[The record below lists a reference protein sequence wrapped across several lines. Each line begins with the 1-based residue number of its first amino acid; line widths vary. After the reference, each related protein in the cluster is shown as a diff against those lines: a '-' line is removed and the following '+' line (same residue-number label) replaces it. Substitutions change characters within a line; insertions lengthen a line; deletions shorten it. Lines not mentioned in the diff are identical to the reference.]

1 MNFRKGILA
10 AATAVAVATSGV
22 ATAEAAENSATPT
35 ATSKA
40 APTTTPK
47 KETPKVSKTTTPT
60 DKSSSGDESSSIKDM
75 RPAEIRDWIAVF
87 TAVIGALGTLFAF
100 LDKHLRK

>member
-1 MNFRKGILA
+1 MNFRKGIIA

-35 ATSKA
+35 ATKA
-40 APTTTPK
+40 AQSTPNK
-47 KETPKVSKTTTPT
+47 SGTPKVSKTTTPG
-60 DKSSSGDESSSIKDM
+60 SSSMKDM
-75 RPAEIRDWIAVF
+75 RPSEIRDWIAVF